1 MSSIP
6 TALFSS
12 NENLVSK
19 TGYLING
26 ILQLDIREAKLVVHQ
41 LSIIGSFSKILKY
54 YDTLVLPCLQK
65 LLSFAVFT
73 EPRENEFVQREISL
87 SDSTQLVRHKAA
99 SAMLKMG
106 NNLPEILIQVIDQMI
121 PAIIALDQ
129 SKQVYKRE
137 SRIYKEFL
145 IAVVFG
151 VDIPVERKQ
160 ALLDVIIG
168 EDFLELQTLKMH
180 LANANSFL
188 DYIGLHDLSN
198 DCILNLQDEILSLQ
212 REMTAETRFKYDQ
225 LDKNRRK
232 LTGVLAS
239 FWSWL
244 RKSIDTS
251 ASKNIPET
259 VNITWKKYFTVL
271 VEFDVNFIQCLH
283 SIWNPAT
290 WEPLDSQ
297 LKIILGMTP
306 SEKAVLMQTEFSEAT
321 AEEVE
326 SKSKVRGTVIKI
338 WGWLARSRE
347 AWYHVFT

>member
-1 MSSIP
+1 MASIP
-6 TALFSS
+6 PELFSS
-12 NENLVSK
+12 DENLVSK
-19 TGYLING
+19 TWYLING

-54 YDTLVLPCLQK
+54 YDSLVLPCLQK

-73 EPRENEFVQREISL
+73 EPHENEFVQRDLSL
-87 SDSTQLVRHKAA
+87 SDSTQLVRHRAA

-106 NNLPEILIQVIDQMI
+106 NNLPEILVQVIDQLI
-121 PAIIALDQ
+121 PAIVNLDQ

-137 SRIYKEFL
+137 SRIFKEFL

-151 VDIPVERKQ
+151 VDTPVERKQ
-160 ALLDVIIG
+160 ALLDLIIG
-168 EDFLELQTLKMH
+168 EDFLELQTLKIH
-180 LANANSFL
+180 LANTNSFL

-198 DCILNLQDEILSLQ
+198 DCILNLQDEILSLH
-212 REMTAETRFKYDQ
+212 REMTSETRLKYDK
-225 LDKNRRK
+225 LDQNRRK

-244 RKSIDTS
+244 RKSNYAST
-251 ASKNIPET
+251 SKNTPET
-259 VNITWKKYFTVL
+259 VNITWQKYFTIL

-306 SEKAVLMQTEFSEAT
+306 SETALLMQTEISEAS

-326 SKSKVRGTVIKI
+326 SKSKVRGTMIKI

-347 AWYHVFT
+347 AWYRVFT